1 MSQPNI
7 HISQALRDH
16 MAAKNEAVI
25 AVDIIDCVS

>member
-7 HISQALRDH
+7 LVAQSLRDH
-16 MAAKNEAVI
+16 MAAKRETVI

>member
-7 HISQALRDH
+7 HITAALRDH
-16 MAAKNEAVI
+16 IAAKNETVI